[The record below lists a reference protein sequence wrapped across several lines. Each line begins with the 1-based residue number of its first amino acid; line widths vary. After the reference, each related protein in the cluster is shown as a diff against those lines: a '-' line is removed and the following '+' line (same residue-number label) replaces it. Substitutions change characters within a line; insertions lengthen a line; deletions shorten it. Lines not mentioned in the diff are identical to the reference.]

1 MEISDGMTKQDATQ
15 IVGYGCVVGAPI
27 ALGGAFWWL
36 MKSAASKQ
44 HVLAHEVEEV
54 NIEERALTDAS
65 GAHMIPPEESLKRF
79 MIGLRRVTDPYE
91 KMNARF
97 QKSAHEAEVEKLQSL
112 KKRLQ
117 AQETP
122 PSAEA
127 QAMLTE
133 AQQLLAR
140 YAPQE

>member
-1 MEISDGMTKQDATQ
+1 MDISDGIAKKDATQ
-15 IVGYGCVVGAPI
+15 VVGYGCVIGAPL
-27 ALGGAFWWL
+27 ALGGAFWWA
-36 MKSAASKQ
+36 MKNAASRQ

-54 NIEERALTDAS
+54 NIEERALSDAS
-65 GAHMIPPEESLKRF
+65 GAHLIPPEESLKRF
-79 MIGLRRVTDPYE
+79 MTGLRRVTEPYE

-97 QKSAHEAEVEKLQSL
+97 QKSAHEAEVEKLQTL
-112 KKRLQ
+112 KKRLE

-122 PSAEA
+122 PSPEA
-127 QAMLTE
+127 QAMLVE